1 VESSNGE
8 AALLASGVDMRGLRR
23 CPVLKNRM
31 ETFLATSSCPLID
44 PIASRDGGRSNLGVT
59 YGSRVFFI
67 LWTKFELIS
76 PIFIEVFAP
85 TRRGLGDQSNLSL
98 SRLPITLDK
107 DDSAWG

>member
-59 YGSRVFFI
+59 YGSACSSFC
-67 LWTKFELIS
+67 
-76 PIFIEVFAP
+76 
-85 TRRGLGDQSNLSL
+85 GQNLSSL
-98 SRLPITLDK
+98 ARYL
-107 DDSAWG
+107 